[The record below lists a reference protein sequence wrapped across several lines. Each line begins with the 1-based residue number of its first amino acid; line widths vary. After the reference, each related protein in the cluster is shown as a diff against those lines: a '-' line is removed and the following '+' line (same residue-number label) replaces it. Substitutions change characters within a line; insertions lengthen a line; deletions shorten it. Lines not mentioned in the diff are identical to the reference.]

1 MSLSFVDV
9 AVHATGYAHGGNYL
23 NQHDYRR
30 DVAVRLERYINVPE
44 MI

>member
-9 AVHATGYAHGGNYL
+9 AVHATGYRMVENYL

-44 MI
+44 I